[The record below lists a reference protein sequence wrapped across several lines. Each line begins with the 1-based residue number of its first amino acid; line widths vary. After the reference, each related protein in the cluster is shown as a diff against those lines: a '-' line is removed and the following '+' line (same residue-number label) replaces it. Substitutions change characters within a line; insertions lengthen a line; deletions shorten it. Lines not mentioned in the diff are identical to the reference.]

1 MPLDDPDDDD
11 DRPRWRELML
21 WVILPMA
28 NFFVWFSVARSN
40 AYLESCTSSSRMM
53 FMRDIAAAA
62 SGSDSTAHLNL
73 LPAPPLP
80 CPDPVAAVIGNAVSS
95 PPTPPPPGT
104 AITASSNRIVRH
116 CRLNYP
122 SYPATFLE
130 TVPSIEFDEYR
141 AERMGSMNYPYDA
154 ETVII
159 KEHKDIVCNS
169 FNHQWTSKEFDS
181 CFAVVR
187 ISGAEAATPIARFDV
202 SIDENNIDLSVT
214 PDPQYKP
221 KPKFVGNMHNRGK
234 VRPVGFFRKVPKE
247 RGFKRVKEKLQPF
260 IKNFDGKD
268 GIDVQLRKKML
279 ENNVKSG
286 DDLVVMVVNQGEID
300 LYLNFACSC
309 KQHGISLERM
319 LVFAGSEEI
328 VSVIE
333 STGAM
338 ALFHEG
344 YASVSK
350 KASMDYL
357 DRVFV
362 DMMWY
367 KAFSVYL
374 LCRLRINVLFQDV
387 DLVWFKDPFPYF
399 KAFIAKAQA
408 KSQLS
413 GSFPEAFFSDDGQR
427 SLRYSPFFANSGFY
441 YLIASE
447 RSEWFAYSVM
457 TAFDAVQVL
466 GSHQNTFT
474 ARLVEGLALGHR
486 HAVLLPMEAFPTGI
500 MYHHDRGYM
509 KRLRQGRVQP
519 YNFHMCWTQGKPDK
533 LMYLRKALMWYLS
546 ELCSPLEALEPDGV
560 VYQQLVTL
568 DQQGTP
574 AAQRWEQLGAQCCM
588 SVKGAP

>member
-1 MPLDDPDDDD
+1 MSVGMRAPGEDEP
-11 DRPRWRELML
+11 PVGRELFL
-21 WVILPMA
+21 WVALPLA
-28 NFFVWFSVARSN
+28 NFFFWFYVARST
-40 AYLESCTSSSRMM
+40 ARVESCASSSRVM
-53 FMRDIAAAA
+53 FMRDIA
-62 SGSDSTAHLNL
+62 GVELDGGTQHLDL
-73 LPAPPLP
+73 LPPLP
-80 CPDPVAAVIGNAVSS
+80 CPEVVSAS
-95 PPTPPPPGT
+95 NSINLSPTPSLAPSGT
-104 AITASSNRIVRH
+104 SSNHIVRH
-116 CRLNYP
+116 CRLSYP
-122 SYPATFLE
+122 SYPATYLE

-159 KEHKDIVCNS
+159 KEHKEVVCNS

-187 ISGAEAATPIARFDV
+187 ISGVEAAAPIARFDAN
-202 SIDENNIDLSVT
+202 IDENNIDLTMV
-214 PDPQYKP
+214 PDLKDKLVKV
-221 KPKFVGNMHNRGK
+221 KPKFVGNIHNKGK
-234 VRPVGFFRKVPKE
+234 FRPVGFFRKVPKE

-260 IKNFDGKD
+260 IQHFDGKD
-268 GIDVQLRKKML
+268 GIDIQLRKKLL
-279 ENNVKSG
+279 ENNVKAG

-309 KQHGISLERM
+309 KLHGISLEKM
-319 LVFAGSEEI
+319 IVFSGSEEI
-328 VSVIE
+328 VNVIE

-374 LCRLRINVLFQDV
+374 LLRQRVNVLFQDV

-399 KAFIAKAQA
+399 KAYIAKAKA
-408 KSQLS
+408 KSEMS
-413 GSFPEAFFSDDGQR
+413 GSHPEAFFSDDGQR
-427 SLRYSPFFANSGFY
+427 SLRYSPYFANSGFY

-447 RSEWFAYSVM
+447 RSEWFAYSIM
-457 TAFDAVQVL
+457 TAFDAIQVL

-474 ARLVEGLALGHR
+474 SRLVEGLALGHR
-486 HAVLLPMEAFPTGI
+486 HAVLMPMEAFPTGI

-509 KRLRQGRVQP
+509 KRLRQGKVQP

-546 ELCSPLEALEPDGV
+546 ELCSPLEALEPGGV
-560 VYQQLVTL
+560 VHQQLVTL
-568 DQQGTP
+568 ENVGTP
-574 AAQRWEQLGAQCCM
+574 RQERWDQLGAQCCM